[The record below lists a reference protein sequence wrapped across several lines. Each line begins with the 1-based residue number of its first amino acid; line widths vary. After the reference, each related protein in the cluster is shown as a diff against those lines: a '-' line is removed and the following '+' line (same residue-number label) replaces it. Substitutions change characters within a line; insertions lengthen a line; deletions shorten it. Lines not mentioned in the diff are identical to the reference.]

1 MAYEWCSVVC
11 EHYDSLRDGKDLL
24 FLSLELGFRHLPP
37 EDRRIGAR
45 LTHKDHHQQMADIV
59 FKDGSGETIADFL
72 HAWASSSDFHQPHPS
87 LNMCANDLIGLQN
100 LHPFSQRLR
109 QCIIHSIRLIG
120 YQPFEQVGAGGFVGL
135 LNGLD
140 LCAKD
145 IDVNVKVQWA
155 RLLLDTIQSPE
166 GVQHLLHSYWELLVE
181 LSISVS
187 QYLKE
192 IDQSPDIMA
201 SPRDSQEWDK
211 LECGIGLVWMIW
223 TPEDGALG
231 EEHLKDM
238 TDLLFHEKPGAIEKL
253 GQWMEQ
259 WSTELHCTIP
269 RAFQQ
274 VTNKHVLK

>member
-1 MAYEWCSVVC
+1 MVC

-45 LTHKDHHQQMADIV
+45 LTHKDHHQQMTGIV
-59 FKDGSGETIADFL
+59 FKDGSSETIADFL

-87 LNMCANDLIGLQN
+87 LNMCASDLVDLQN

-120 YQPFEQVGAGGFVGL
+120 YQPFKQVEAGRFIGL

-145 IDVNVKVQWA
+145 IDVNAKVQWA
-155 RLLLDTIQSPE
+155 RILLDTIQSPE
-166 GVQHLLHSYWELLVE
+166 GAQHLLHSYWELLVE

-192 IDQSPDIMA
+192 IDWNPDIMTSLEA
-201 SPRDSQEWDK
+201 NQKWDK
-211 LECGIGLVWMIW
+211 LEYWIKIAWIVW
-223 TPEDGALG
+223 PLEDSVLAEGDF
-231 EEHLKDM
+231 ECMKQ
-238 TDLLFHEKPGAIEKL
+238 LLTHEKPDVVEKL
-253 GQWMEQ
+253 GQWMKQ
-259 WSTELHCTIP
+259 WSPELHRTIP

-274 VTNKHVLK
+274 ITNKDVPK